1 MLPLG
6 TQESLDVGR
15 ITAWLQERVPVSAE
29 QLAEL
34 TNEPVPNHL
43 KKWWFCLGGT
53 PAYLFVVQIVTGIL
67 LALYYQPAP
76 STAYESVRY
85 ITEEATYGWFLR
97 SLHKWAATLMIAA
110 VILHQMRVY
119 FTGAYRRPRELNW
132 IIGMCLLMATLLTG
146 FTGYSLVF
154 EQLSYWGATVAAN
167 ISDAVPLVGR
177 FAKQMLLGGDEY
189 NERTLSRF
197 YILHAAVLPTTIVM
211 LVICHIAQVR
221 MHGVTEFPDAD
232 EPPGHPRYFNFFPDH
247 VLSELIIGL
256 VLMFLLCAL
265 ATVLPATMGPRADP
279 LTTPEVIKPEW
290 FFYVSFRWLKLFSLS
305 FAVISS
311 GFIVAAMFVWP
322 WIDKFLRWITGVEE
336 ISVYV
341 GIVATFLLIGLTV
354 WEAAVAH

>member
-1 MLPLG
+1 M
-6 TQESLDVGR
+6 GR
-15 ITAWLQERVPVSAE
+15 IVAWLQERVPVSAE

-67 LALYYQPAP
+67 LALYYQPSPA
-76 STAYESVRY
+76 TAYESIRY
-85 ITEEATYGWFLR
+85 ITNEATFGWFLR
-97 SLHKWAATLMIAA
+97 SMHKWAATLMIAA

-119 FTGAYRRPRELNW
+119 FTNAYRRPRELNW

-167 ISDAVPLVGR
+167 ISDAVPFVGR

-189 NERTLSRF
+189 NARTLSRF
-197 YILHAAVLPTTIVM
+197 YILHAAVLPTTIVL
-211 LVICHIAQVR
+211 LVVCHIAQVR
-221 MHGVTEFPDAD
+221 MHGVTEFPDPQ
-232 EPPGHPRYFNFFPDH
+232 EPPDRPRHFNFFPDH
-247 VLSELIIGL
+247 MLSELIIGL
-256 VLMFLLCAL
+256 VLMIVLCAL
-265 ATVLPATMGPRADP
+265 ATVLPASMGPKADP

-311 GFIVAAMFVWP
+311 GFIVGAMFVWP
-322 WIDKFLRWITGVEE
+322 WIDKVLRRITGIEE
-336 ISVYV
+336 ISVYI
-341 GIVATFLLIGLTV
+341 GIVATFLLIGLTI

>member
-1 MLPLG
+1 MK
-6 TQESLDVGR
+6 ESPDVGR
-15 ITAWLQERVPVSAE
+15 IVAWLQERVPVSAE

-67 LALYYQPAP
+67 LALYYQPSP
-76 STAYESVRY
+76 TTAYESIRY
-85 ITEEATYGWFLR
+85 ITEEATFGWFLR
-97 SLHKWAATLMIAA
+97 SMHKWAATLMIAA

-119 FTGAYRRPRELNW
+119 FTNAYRRPRELNW

-167 ISDAVPLVGR
+167 ISDAVPVVGQ

-189 NERTLSRF
+189 NDRTLSRF
-197 YILHAAVLPTTIVM
+197 YILHAAVLPTTIIL
-211 LVICHIAQVR
+211 LVVCHIAQVR
-221 MHGVTEFPDAD
+221 MHGVTEFPDPH
-232 EPPGHPRYFNFFPDH
+232 EPPDRPRHFNFFPDH
-247 VLSELIIGL
+247 MLSELMIGL
-256 VLMFLLCAL
+256 VLMIVLCAL
-265 ATVLPATMGPRADP
+265 ATVLPATMGPKADP

-311 GFIVAAMFVWP
+311 GFIVGAMFVWP
-322 WIDKFLRWITGVEE
+322 WIDKVLRRITGIEE
-336 ISVYV
+336 ISVYI
-341 GIVATFLLIGLTV
+341 GIVATFLLIGMTV